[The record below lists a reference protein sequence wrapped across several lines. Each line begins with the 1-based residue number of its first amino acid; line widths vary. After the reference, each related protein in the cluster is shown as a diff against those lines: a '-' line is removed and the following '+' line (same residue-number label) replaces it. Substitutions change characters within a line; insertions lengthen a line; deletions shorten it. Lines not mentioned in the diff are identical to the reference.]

1 MKFTKVIKSYLI
13 SLFWSF
19 CEATFFFIIPDVWL
33 SFTSMDSL
41 KKGFK
46 NIFFTLIGA
55 LLGGTVMYLL
65 GRQDIDSVTNFLV
78 KIPDIDYDL
87 LEHTKE
93 SIQSEGLAA
102 PLVGPIKR
110 VPYKIYAAY
119 YGGLSLSYIMFML
132 ISIPARLVRFLIT
145 ILLSNFVF
153 RVLLKKISLKK
164 KRQMLILIWVI
175 IYIIYFNSI

>member
-1 MKFTKVIKSYLI
+1 MEFTKTIKSYLI
-13 SLFWSF
+13 SLFWAF

-46 NIFFTLIGA
+46 NVFFALIGA

-65 GRQDIDSVTNFLV
+65 GSHDIDSLTDFLA
-78 KIPDIDYDL
+78 KTPDIDYEL
-87 LEHTKE
+87 LENTKE

-110 VPYKIYAAY
+110 VPYKIYGAY

-132 ISIPARLVRFLIT
+132 ISIPARLIRFLIT
-145 ILLSNFVF
+145 IFLSNFVF
-153 RVLLKKISLKK
+153 KVVLTTISLKK
-164 KRQMLILIWVI
+164 KRQILALIWVI
-175 IYIIYFNSI
+175 IYIIYFNSV

>member
-1 MKFTKVIKSYLI
+1 MKFTKTIKSYLI
-13 SLFWSF
+13 SLVWSF

-33 SFTSMDSL
+33 SFSSMESL
-41 KKGFK
+41 KKGLK
-46 NIFFTLIGA
+46 NIFFALIGA
-55 LLGGTVMYLL
+55 LLGGTVMYLF

-78 KIPDIDYDL
+78 KIPDINLEL
-87 LEHTKE
+87 LEHTKK
-93 SIQSEGLAA
+93 SIQSEGLAS

-119 YGGLSLSYIMFML
+119 YGGLSLSYIMFMM
-132 ISIPARLVRFLIT
+132 ISIPARLIRFLIT
-145 ILLSNFVF
+145 ILLSNFMF

-164 KRQMLILIWVI
+164 KRQMLIIIWVI